1 MDRRPVSLLS
11 RLPRLLLL
19 LFLAVPCGGPALAQ
33 DPDAEPRP
41 VAVDPTR
48 QAALATEA
56 QFLEGLRALETGDTE
71 TAIRRFTAILSRDPR
86 LHRVRLEL
94 ARAYFVAEDWA
105 DARREFFAVLSAD
118 VPDTVKDTI
127 IRFLRLID
135 VRRGWSWDL
144 DGGLRSGPESG
155 RRYKSDTVMLNIGG
169 QNLPFVLDR
178 PSTPDIG
185 AFLSGGLEYRQ
196 PITALDGTGI
206 LGGAALSAIA
216 RVNGETNVYD
226 DDDFNELIYGGSLAA
241 QLAWRQTTLQFGPDV
256 TWRRFGGDPRDR
268 RHGLAGTIE
277 HRLPEGIALFSRVG
291 WSRVEDDLFS
301 GRDGDL
307 WSSSFG
313 VSRSLGGRSSITGI
327 VGVSSFDAD
336 ANWESYRSGRLE
348 LRGRTDL
355 GFGLAPTLSL
365 AASYT
370 RYREPSPFFVD
381 RRRDRQYSATLEIEK
396 RDLFLG
402 PFSPFVSVGFIR
414 NDSNIEIQD
423 YDEWIYRAGLR
434 KIF

>member
-1 MDRRPVSLLS
+1 VPLLS
-11 RLPRLLLL
+11 SLPRFLVLLLL
-19 LFLAVPCGGPALAQ
+19 ASPCAWPAFAQ
-33 DPDAEPRP
+33 EPAP
-41 VAVDPTR
+41 SPEPAAVDPARST
-48 QAALATEA
+48 ALAIEA
-56 QFLEGLRALETGDTE
+56 LFQEGLRALEAGDTE
-71 TAIRRFTAILSRDPR
+71 TAIRRFTTILARDPR

-105 DARREFFAVLSAD
+105 DSRREFFAVLSAD
-118 VPDTVKDTI
+118 VPQAVKDTI

-155 RRYKSDTVMLNIGG
+155 RRYKSDTVMVNIGG
-169 QNLPFVLDR
+169 QNLPFELDR

-185 AFLSGGLEYRQ
+185 AFVSGGLEYRQ
-196 PITALDGTGI
+196 PITALDGSGI

-216 RVNGETNVYD
+216 RINGEANVYD
-226 DDDFNELIYGGSLAA
+226 DSDFNELIYGGSVAA
-241 QLAWRQTTLQFGPDV
+241 QLAWRQTTLQLGPDV

-268 RHGLAGTIE
+268 RHGLAATVE
-277 HRLPEGIALFSRVG
+277 HRLPEGIALFSG
-291 WSRVEDDLFS
+291 LNWSRVEDDFFS
-301 GRDGDL
+301 GRDGHL
-307 WSSSFG
+307 LNARFG

-327 VGVSSFDAD
+327 VGVTGFDAD
-336 ANWESYRSGRLE
+336 ADFESYRSGRLE

-365 AASYT
+365 AASHT

-381 RRRDRQYSATLEIEK
+381 RRRDRQYSAVLEVEK
-396 RDLFLG
+396 RDLFIG
-402 PFSPFVSVGFIR
+402 PFSPFVSVGYIR

-423 YDEWIYRAGLR
+423 YNEWIYRAGLR